1 MGFLSRVFARRPD
14 AALVTRA
21 VGDAVAALPGVSGHS
36 VTYNHQQFSGG
47 ALNGVVDVADST
59 TFLAVLRTA
68 TRVLLEVLGDDANR
82 VTFYLSGRI
91 PDGTAVVPGD
101 LGFSQPPTG
110 RELIGHL
117 TE

>member
-1 MGFLSRVFARRPD
+1 MGILSRILRGRPD
-14 AALVTRA
+14 ADEVTRL
-21 VGDAVAALPGVSGHS
+21 VGEAVAGVPGVSTHQIS
-36 VTYNHQQFSGG
+36 YNHLQYGAG
-47 ALNGVVDVADST
+47 ALSGVVDVTDSP

-68 TRVLLEVLGDDANR
+68 TRALVDVLADDANR
-82 VTFYLSGRI
+82 VIVYLSGRT

-117 TE
+117 AD